1 MIIPIAPRASD
12 NLRINS
18 CASVCTRHSF
28 TSGSNT
34 LAYARTDRR
43 AINVI
48 AQLQAMVAHTVL
60 LDFTVSS
67 SVIADMEK
75 RSGLKSAIANVLAEH
90 FTGLKP
96 LTESNI
102 DGSLLVL
109 YTGPRGSLITVR
121 GYTEGLITLNI
132 EYYKQDDQ
140 EALLTFE
147 WRYLE
152 ADVAMA
158 LNSQRSKR
166 LPPLRRGTIYDLY
179 LTLSDERL
187 LEYDIDKL
195 VFEARSPYQK
205 VQIVHSKS
213 LGNLLVLDELQNM
226 SEADLI
232 YTETLMQRGKENYA
246 GKEIV
251 ILGGGDGGLLWEL
264 LKEKPKFITM
274 LEIDDIVMK
283 ACSQHMRSICGDCL
297 DKRKGDNYEIIVGD
311 CVKAL
316 AHMIEEGRQF
326 DYVFGDLTD
335 IPIST
340 TPHGDAWDFIR
351 LILNSSM
358 KVLKSTGK
366 YMTHGNGAS
375 CPESLK
381 MYEEVLSQLCVPVT
395 FTKDRAFVPSFFEDW
410 IFYQVSL
417 K

>member
-1 MIIPIAPRASD
+1 
-12 NLRINS
+12 
-18 CASVCTRHSF
+18 
-28 TSGSNT
+28 
-34 LAYARTDRR
+34 
-43 AINVI
+43 
-48 AQLQAMVAHTVL
+48 MVAHTVL

-67 SVIADMEK
+67 NVVCDTDK
-75 RSGLKSAIANVLAEH
+75 RSNLKSSIASVLRDHFDGLK
-90 FTGLKP
+90 T
-96 LTESNI
+96 LTDSTI
-102 DGSLLVL
+102 DNSFFVL
-109 YTGPRGSLITVR
+109 YAGPRSSLITVR
-121 GYTEGLITLNI
+121 GYAEGLVTVNI
-132 EYYKQDDQ
+132 EYYKQDDE
-140 EALLTFE
+140 EALMSLE
-147 WRYLE
+147 QWRDLE
-152 ADVAMA
+152 ADIAMA

-166 LPPLRRGTIYDLY
+166 LPPVRRGTIYDLY

-232 YTETLMQRGKENYA
+232 YTETLMQRGKENYT

-264 LKEKPKFITM
+264 LKEKPKYVTM
-274 LEIDDIVMK
+274 LEIDDVVMK

-316 AHMIEEGRQF
+316 AHMIDEGRQF

-358 KVLKSTGK
+358 KVLKPSGK

-375 CPESLK
+375 CPESLS
-381 MYEEVLSQLCVPVT
+381 MFENVLSELSVPVV
-395 FTKDRAFVPSFFEDW
+395 FTKDSAFVPSFFEVW
-410 IFYQVSL
+410 IFYQVMR

>member
-1 MIIPIAPRASD
+1 MIAVLYLKKKSHCLLNNFI
-12 NLRINS
+12 
-18 CASVCTRHSF
+18 T
-28 TSGSNT
+28 
-34 LAYARTDRR
+34 
-43 AINVI
+43 
-48 AQLQAMVAHTVL
+48 MVAHTVL
-60 LDFTVSS
+60 LDFTVSAN
-67 SVIADMEK
+67 VIADLEK
-75 RSGLKSAIANVLAEH
+75 RSNLKSTIANVLSEH
-90 FTGLKP
+90 FIGLKP
-96 LTESNI
+96 LTELNI
-102 DGSLLVL
+102 DGSLLIL

-121 GYTEGLITLNI
+121 GYTEGLVTLNI
-132 EYYKQDDQ
+132 EYYKQDEE
-140 EALLTFE
+140 EALLSFE
-147 WRYLE
+147 QWRFLE
-152 ADVAMA
+152 ADVAVA

-166 LPPLRRGTIYDLY
+166 LPPVRRGTIYDLY

-213 LGNLLVLDELQNM
+213 LGNLLVLDELQNL

-232 YTETLMQRGKENYA
+232 YTETLMQRGKESYT

-264 LKEKPKFITM
+264 LKEKPKFVTM
-274 LEIDDIVMK
+274 LEIDEVVMQ

-297 DKRKGDNYEIIVGD
+297 DKRKGENYEIIVGD

-316 AHMIEEGRQF
+316 AHIIDEGRQF

-340 TPHGDAWDFIR
+340 TPHGDAWNFIR
-351 LILNSSM
+351 LILNSSI
-358 KVLKSTGK
+358 KVLKPTGK

-381 MYEEVLSQLCVPVT
+381 MYEEVLSQLCKPVT
-395 FTKDRAFVPSFFEDW
+395 FTKDSAFVPSFFEDW
-410 IFYQVSL
+410 VFYQVSL

>member
-1 MIIPIAPRASD
+1 
-12 NLRINS
+12 
-18 CASVCTRHSF
+18 
-28 TSGSNT
+28 
-34 LAYARTDRR
+34 
-43 AINVI
+43 
-48 AQLQAMVAHTVL
+48 MVAHTVL

-96 LTESNI
+96 LIESNI
-102 DGSLLVL
+102 DGNLLIL

-166 LPPLRRGTIYDLY
+166 LPPVRRGTIYDLY

-232 YTETLMQRGKENYA
+232 YTETLMQRGKEDYA

-264 LKEKPKFITM
+264 LKEKPKFVTM

-351 LILNSSM
+351 LILNSSV
-358 KVLKSTGK
+358 KVLKPTGK

-381 MYEEVLSQLCVPVT
+381 MYEEVLSQLCVPIT

>member
-1 MIIPIAPRASD
+1 
-12 NLRINS
+12 
-18 CASVCTRHSF
+18 
-28 TSGSNT
+28 
-34 LAYARTDRR
+34 
-43 AINVI
+43 
-48 AQLQAMVAHTVL
+48 MVAHTVL

-75 RSGLKSAIANVLAEH
+75 RSDLKSAIGNVLAEY
-90 FTGLKP
+90 FIGLKP

-121 GYTEGLITLNI
+121 GYAEGLITLNI

-147 WRYLE
+147 LSKELE
-152 ADVAMA
+152 AA
-158 LNSQRSKR
+158 LQTAATATRSHTLTPIKR
-166 LPPLRRGTIYDLY
+166 GGPFERYFPTA
-179 LTLSDERL
+179 DERL

-232 YTETLMQRGKENYA
+232 YTETLMQRGKENYFE
-246 GKEIV
+246 KEIV
-251 ILGGGDGGLLWEL
+251 ILGGGDGGLLCEL
-264 LKEKPKFITM
+264 LKEDPKFVTM

-283 ACSQHMRSICGDCL
+283 ACSQHMRSICGDYL
-297 DKRKGDNYEIIVGD
+297 DQRKGKNYEIIVGD

-358 KVLKSTGK
+358 KVLKPSGK

-381 MYEEVLSQLCVPVT
+381 MFEEVLLQLCVPVT
-395 FTKDRAFVPSFFEDW
+395 FTKARAFVPSFFEDW

>member
-1 MIIPIAPRASD
+1 
-12 NLRINS
+12 
-18 CASVCTRHSF
+18 
-28 TSGSNT
+28 
-34 LAYARTDRR
+34 
-43 AINVI
+43 
-48 AQLQAMVAHTVL
+48 MVAHTVL

-67 SVIADMEK
+67 NMIADMEQ
-75 RSGLKSAIANVLAEH
+75 RSGLKSAIANVLSEH
-90 FTGLKP
+90 FVGLKP

-147 WRYLE
+147 QWRYLE

-166 LPPLRRGTIYDLY
+166 LPPVRRGTIYDLY

-205 VQIVHSKS
+205 VQIVHSKT

-232 YTETLMQRGKENYA
+232 YTETLMQRGRENYA

-264 LKEKPKFITM
+264 LKEKPKFVTM

-283 ACSQHMRSICGDCL
+283 ACSEHMRSICGDCL
-297 DKRKGDNYEIIVGD
+297 DKKKGDNYEIIVGD

-358 KVLKSTGK
+358 KVLKPTGK

-381 MYEEVLSQLCVPVT
+381 MYEDVLSQLCVPVK
-395 FTKDRAFVPSFFEDW
+395 FTTARAFVPSFFEEW
-410 IFYQVSL
+410 IFYQVSM

>member
-1 MIIPIAPRASD
+1 
-12 NLRINS
+12 
-18 CASVCTRHSF
+18 
-28 TSGSNT
+28 
-34 LAYARTDRR
+34 
-43 AINVI
+43 
-48 AQLQAMVAHTVL
+48 MVAHTVL
-60 LDFTVSS
+60 LDFTVPSS
-67 SVIADMEK
+67 QVIDMEK
-75 RSGLKSAIANVLAEH
+75 RANLKANITNVLKEHFVGLKH
-90 FTGLKP
+90 
-96 LTESNI
+96 LTESNV
-102 DGSLLVL
+102 DGSLLIL
-109 YTGPRGSLITVR
+109 FTGPKSSIITVR
-121 GYTEGLITLNI
+121 GYPEGLVTVNI
-132 EYYKQDDQ
+132 EYYKQDEE
-140 EALLTFE
+140 EALLNFE
-147 WRYLE
+147 QWRDLE
-152 ADVAMA
+152 VDVAEA

-166 LPPLRRGTIYDLY
+166 LPPVRRGTIYDLY

-195 VFEARSPYQK
+195 VFETRSPYQK

-213 LGNLLVLDELQNM
+213 LGNMLILDELQNM

-232 YTETLMQRGKENYA
+232 YTETLMQRGKENYE

-264 LKEKPKFITM
+264 LKENPKHVTM
-274 LEIDDIVMK
+274 LEIDDVVMK
-283 ACSQHMRSICGDCL
+283 ACSQYMRSVCGDCL
-297 DKRKGDNYEIIVGD
+297 DKRKTPKYEIIVGD

-316 AHMIEEGRQF
+316 SHMIEEGRQF

-340 TPHGDAWDFIR
+340 TPQGDAWDFIR

-358 KVLKSTGK
+358 KVLKPTGK

-381 MYEEVLSQLCVPVT
+381 MYEDVLSDLSMPVK
-395 FTKDRAFVPSFFEDW
+395 FTKDSAFIPSFFEDW

>member
-1 MIIPIAPRASD
+1 MRKGEHIWLKIQDTA
-12 NLRINS
+12 
-18 CASVCTRHSF
+18 
-28 TSGSNT
+28 
-34 LAYARTDRR
+34 
-43 AINVI
+43 
-48 AQLQAMVAHTVL
+48 AMVVHTVL
-60 LDFTVSS
+60 LDFTVPTT
-67 SVIADMEK
+67 VITDLEK
-75 RSGLKSAIANVLAEH
+75 CSHLKTAIGNVLNEH
-90 FTGLKP
+90 FVGVKP
-96 LTESNI
+96 LTEWNV
-102 DGSLLVL
+102 DGSLLIL

-121 GYTEGLITLNI
+121 GYTEGLVTLNI
-132 EYYKQDDQ
+132 EYYKQDDE
-140 EALLTFE
+140 EALLSFE
-147 WRYLE
+147 QWRYLE

-166 LPPLRRGTIYDLY
+166 LPPLTRELETALQAAATATRSHTLAPIKRGGPFERYFPTA
-179 LTLSDERL
+179 DERL

-232 YTETLMQRGKENYA
+232 YTETLMQRSKENYT

-264 LKEKPKFITM
+264 LKEKPKFVTM

-297 DKRKGDNYEIIVGD
+297 DKRKGENYEIIVGD

-351 LILNSSM
+351 LILNSSV
-358 KVLKSTGK
+358 KVLKPAGK

-381 MYEEVLSQLCVPVT
+381 MYEEVLTQLCVPVT

-410 IFYQVSL
+410 VFYQVSL

>member
-1 MIIPIAPRASD
+1 
-12 NLRINS
+12 
-18 CASVCTRHSF
+18 
-28 TSGSNT
+28 
-34 LAYARTDRR
+34 
-43 AINVI
+43 
-48 AQLQAMVAHTVL
+48 MVAHTVL

-102 DGSLLVL
+102 DGSLLIL

-147 WRYLE
+147 QWRYLE

-166 LPPLRRGTIYDLY
+166 LPPVRRGTIYDLY

-213 LGNLLVLDELQNM
+213 LGNLLVLDELQSKSHYVNFAYYLQLTRNFSTDM

-264 LKEKPKFITM
+264 LKEKPKFVTM

>member
-1 MIIPIAPRASD
+1 MRKGEHIWLKIQDTA
-12 NLRINS
+12 
-18 CASVCTRHSF
+18 
-28 TSGSNT
+28 
-34 LAYARTDRR
+34 
-43 AINVI
+43 
-48 AQLQAMVAHTVL
+48 AMVVHTVL
-60 LDFTVSS
+60 LDFTVPTT
-67 SVIADMEK
+67 VITDLEK
-75 RSGLKSAIANVLAEH
+75 CSHLKTAIGNVLNEH
-90 FTGLKP
+90 FVGVKP
-96 LTESNI
+96 LTEWNV
-102 DGSLLVL
+102 DGSLLIL

-121 GYTEGLITLNI
+121 GYTEGLVTLNI
-132 EYYKQDDQ
+132 EYYKQDDE
-140 EALLTFE
+140 EALLSFE
-147 WRYLE
+147 QWRYLE

-166 LPPLRRGTIYDLY
+166 LPPVRRGTVYDLY

-232 YTETLMQRGKENYA
+232 YTETLMQRSKENYT

-264 LKEKPKFITM
+264 LKEKPKFVTM

-297 DKRKGDNYEIIVGD
+297 DKRKGENYEIIVGD

-351 LILNSSM
+351 LILNSSV
-358 KVLKSTGK
+358 KVLKPAGK

-381 MYEEVLSQLCVPVT
+381 MYEEVLTQLCVPVT

-410 IFYQVSL
+410 VFYQVSL

>member
-1 MIIPIAPRASD
+1 
-12 NLRINS
+12 
-18 CASVCTRHSF
+18 
-28 TSGSNT
+28 
-34 LAYARTDRR
+34 
-43 AINVI
+43 
-48 AQLQAMVAHTVL
+48 MVAHTVL
-60 LDFTVSS
+60 LDFT
-67 SVIADMEK
+67 IPDNIIIDPEK
-75 RSGLKSAIANVLAEH
+75 RSNLKSTIANVLCEYLV
-90 FTGLKP
+90 GLK
-96 LTESNI
+96 LLMESNL
-102 DGSLLVL
+102 DGSWIVL
-109 YTGPRGSLITVR
+109 YTGPRDSLVTIR
-121 GYTEGLITLNI
+121 GYTEGLVTLNI
-132 EYYKQDDQ
+132 EYFKRDD
-140 EALLTFE
+140 EAPLLTFE
-147 WRYLE
+147 STKVLEVALQAAVFATRSHTLIPIKRGGPFERYY
-152 ADVAMA
+152 
-158 LNSQRSKR
+158 
-166 LPPLRRGTIYDLY
+166 PT
-179 LTLSDERL
+179 SDERL

-195 VFEARSPYQK
+195 VFDARSPYQK

-213 LGNLLVLDELQNM
+213 LGNMLVLDELQNM

-232 YTETLMQRGKENYA
+232 YTETLMQRGKESYV

-264 LKEKPKFITM
+264 LKEKPKFVTM

-283 ACSQHMRSICGDCL
+283 ACSQHMRSVCGDCL

-316 AHMIEEGRQF
+316 AHMIEEGRRF

-335 IPIST
+335 IPIGK
-340 TPHGDAWDFIR
+340 TPQGDAWDFIR

-358 KVLKSTGK
+358 KVLKPTGK

-395 FTKDRAFVPSFFEDW
+395 FSKTCAFVPSFFEDW

>member
-1 MIIPIAPRASD
+1 MWRHSDLCHESIFILRTDILVIENYIPIC
-12 NLRINS
+12 LY
-18 CASVCTRHSF
+18 T
-28 TSGSNT
+28 
-34 LAYARTDRR
+34 
-43 AINVI
+43 
-48 AQLQAMVAHTVL
+48 MVAHTVL
-60 LDFTVSS
+60 LDFTVPSN
-67 SVIADMEK
+67 VLTDVEK
-75 RSGLKSAIANVLAEH
+75 RSDLKLAITNVLREH
-90 FTGLKP
+90 LDGVKT

-102 DGSLLVL
+102 DGSMVVL
-109 YTGPRGSLITVR
+109 YSGPKGSLITLR
-121 GYTEGLITLNI
+121 GYTEGLVTLNI
-132 EYYKQDDQ
+132 EYYKRDDE
-140 EALLTFE
+140 EAFLNFE
-147 WRYLE
+147 WQYLE

-158 LNSQRSKR
+158 LNSQRSKC
-166 LPPLRRGTIYDLY
+166 LPPIRRGTIYDLY
-179 LTLSDERL
+179 MTLSDGRL

-213 LGNLLVLDELQNM
+213 LGNLLVLNELQNM

-232 YTETLMQRGKENYA
+232 YTETLMQRGKEDYA

-264 LKEKPKFITM
+264 LKEKPKFVTM

-297 DKRKGDNYEIIVGD
+297 DKRKGENYEIIVGD
-311 CVKAL
+311 CAKAL

-351 LILNSSM
+351 LILNSSV
-358 KVLKSTGK
+358 KVLKPTGK
-366 YMTHGNGAS
+366 YMTHGNGTS
-375 CPESLK
+375 CPEALE
-381 MYEEVLSQLCVPVT
+381 MYEEVLSQLCIPVT
-395 FTKDRAFVPSFFEDW
+395 FTKTSAFVPSFFEDW
-410 IFYQVSL
+410 VFYQVSL

>member
-1 MIIPIAPRASD
+1 
-12 NLRINS
+12 
-18 CASVCTRHSF
+18 
-28 TSGSNT
+28 
-34 LAYARTDRR
+34 
-43 AINVI
+43 
-48 AQLQAMVAHTVL
+48 MVAHTVL

-75 RSGLKSAIANVLAEH
+75 RSGLKKAIANVLAEH
-90 FTGLKP
+90 FVGLKP
-96 LTESNI
+96 LTESTI

-166 LPPLRRGTIYDLY
+166 LPPVRRGTIYDLY

-264 LKEKPKFITM
+264 LKEKPKFVTM

-316 AHMIEEGRQF
+316 AHMIEEGRRF

-340 TPHGDAWDFIR
+340 TPHGDDWDFIR

>member
-1 MIIPIAPRASD
+1 
-12 NLRINS
+12 
-18 CASVCTRHSF
+18 
-28 TSGSNT
+28 
-34 LAYARTDRR
+34 
-43 AINVI
+43 
-48 AQLQAMVAHTVL
+48 MVAHTVL

-102 DGSLLVL
+102 DGSLLIL

-147 WRYLE
+147 QWRYLE

-166 LPPLRRGTIYDLY
+166 LPPVRRGTIYDLY

-213 LGNLLVLDELQNM
+213 LGNLLVLDELQSKSHYVNFAYYLQLTRNFSADM

-264 LKEKPKFITM
+264 LKEKPKFVTM

>member
-1 MIIPIAPRASD
+1 
-12 NLRINS
+12 
-18 CASVCTRHSF
+18 
-28 TSGSNT
+28 
-34 LAYARTDRR
+34 
-43 AINVI
+43 
-48 AQLQAMVAHTVL
+48 MVAHTVL
-60 LDFTVSS
+60 LDFTVSAN
-67 SVIADMEK
+67 VIVDLDE
-75 RSGLKSAIANVLAEH
+75 RSNLKSTIANVLGDH
-90 FTGLKP
+90 FNGLKT
-96 LTESNI
+96 LTELNI
-102 DGSLLVL
+102 ERSFVIL
-109 YTGPRGSLITVR
+109 YAGPKGSLITVR
-121 GYTEGLITLNI
+121 GYPEGLITLNV
-132 EYYKQDDQ
+132 EYYKQDDE
-140 EALLTFE
+140 EALLTFDSTRDLE
-147 WRYLE
+147 TALQAAATATRSHTLTPIKRGGPFERYFPT
-152 ADVAMA
+152 A
-158 LNSQRSKR
+158 
-166 LPPLRRGTIYDLY
+166 
-179 LTLSDERL
+179 DERL

-232 YTETLMQRGKENYA
+232 YTETLMQRGKECYT

-264 LKEKPKFITM
+264 LKEKPKHVTM
-274 LEIDDIVMK
+274 LEIDDVVMK

-297 DKRKGDNYEIIVGD
+297 DKRKGDNYEIIIGD

-316 AHMIEEGRQF
+316 AHMIDEGRQF

-351 LILNSSM
+351 LILNSSV
-358 KVLKSTGK
+358 KVLKSNGK

-375 CPESLK
+375 CPESLT
-381 MYEEVLSQLCVPVT
+381 MYEDVLSQLSVPVS

-410 IFYQVSL
+410 VFYQVSR

>member
-1 MIIPIAPRASD
+1 MWFPLPLPPSPPSLDDIKNIS
-12 NLRINS
+12 
-18 CASVCTRHSF
+18 RHHHCRPLKLPVPSK
-28 TSGSNT
+28 
-34 LAYARTDRR
+34 
-43 AINVI
+43 
-48 AQLQAMVAHTVL
+48 AMVAHTVL

-90 FTGLKP
+90 FAGLKP

-166 LPPLRRGTIYDLY
+166 LPPVRRGTIYDLY

-264 LKEKPKFITM
+264 LKEKPKFVTM

>member
-1 MIIPIAPRASD
+1 
-12 NLRINS
+12 
-18 CASVCTRHSF
+18 
-28 TSGSNT
+28 
-34 LAYARTDRR
+34 
-43 AINVI
+43 
-48 AQLQAMVAHTVL
+48 MVAHTVL

-166 LPPLRRGTIYDLY
+166 LPPVTRGTIYDLY

>member
-1 MIIPIAPRASD
+1 
-12 NLRINS
+12 
-18 CASVCTRHSF
+18 
-28 TSGSNT
+28 
-34 LAYARTDRR
+34 
-43 AINVI
+43 
-48 AQLQAMVAHTVL
+48 MVAHTVL
-60 LDFTVSS
+60 LDFTVSVN
-67 SVIADMEK
+67 VIADVEK
-75 RSGLKSAIANVLAEH
+75 RSNLKSTIANVLAEH
-90 FTGLKP
+90 FNGLKP

-109 YTGPRGSLITVR
+109 YTGPKGSLITVR
-121 GYTEGLITLNI
+121 GYIEGLVTVNV
-132 EYYKQDDQ
+132 EYYKRDD
-140 EALLTFE
+140 EDALLTFE
-147 WRYLE
+147 QWRYLE
-152 ADVAMA
+152 ADVAVA

-166 LPPLRRGTIYDLY
+166 LPPVRRGTIYDLY

-232 YTETLMQRGKENYA
+232 YTETLMQRGKEDYT

-264 LKEKPKFITM
+264 LKEKPKFVTM
-274 LEIDDIVMK
+274 LEIDEIVMK
-283 ACSQHMRSICGDCL
+283 ACSQHMTSICGDCL

-311 CVKAL
+311 CFKAL
-316 AHMIEEGRQF
+316 THMIEEGRQF

-340 TPHGDAWDFIR
+340 TPQGDAWDFIR

-358 KVLKSTGK
+358 KVLKPTGK
-366 YMTHGNGAS
+366 YMTHGNGTS

-381 MYEEVLSQLCVPVT
+381 MYEEVLTQLSVPVT
-395 FTKDRAFVPSFFEDW
+395 FTKDHAFVPSFFEDW
-410 IFYQVSL
+410 VFYQVSL

>member
-1 MIIPIAPRASD
+1 
-12 NLRINS
+12 
-18 CASVCTRHSF
+18 
-28 TSGSNT
+28 
-34 LAYARTDRR
+34 
-43 AINVI
+43 
-48 AQLQAMVAHTVL
+48 MVAHTVL

-90 FTGLKP
+90 FAGLKP

-166 LPPLRRGTIYDLY
+166 LPPVRRGTIYDLY

-264 LKEKPKFITM
+264 LKEKPKFVTM

-381 MYEEVLSQLCVPVT
+381 MYEEVLSQLCMPVT
-395 FTKDRAFVPSFFEDW
+395 FTKDHAFVPSFFEDW